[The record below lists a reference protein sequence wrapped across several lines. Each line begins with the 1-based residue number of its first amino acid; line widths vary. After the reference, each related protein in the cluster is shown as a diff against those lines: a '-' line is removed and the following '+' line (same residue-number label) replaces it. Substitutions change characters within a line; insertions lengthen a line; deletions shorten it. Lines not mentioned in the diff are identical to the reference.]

1 MRFKTY
7 EEAVLWLEEVPLYGH
22 KDGLNN
28 MFRLMECLGNPQEH
42 LKVIHV
48 AGTNGK
54 GSCCAMLQR
63 ILMEAGFTVGLYTSP
78 HLMDYCERIRIG
90 DTLIAQEDFLRLLVK
105 VKDANDQLVEAG
117 FPHATFFE
125 FLTAMAYLYF
135 SEQAVDY
142 VVLETGVGGR
152 LDSTNIIQKPVACLI
167 TSISFDHVKTLGDT
181 LPLIAG
187 EKAGIIKPG
196 CPVIAA
202 KNPEEVLEVFRK
214 KAEELTSPYYETQ
227 EGRFQEGGY
236 VLSLEGDYQKENAE
250 AVLEVV
256 SVLRM
261 QGVAIPEEAV
271 YNGLKETI
279 WPGRMQKI
287 TWNGASFIL
296 EGAHNPDAAAILGRW
311 IASQPNS
318 LQLVFG
324 ALRKKDA
331 LGVLQGIALGQEKIS
346 KILFTPIAGADSL
359 QEADMQDLVDRLQL
373 TIPWEACPDAGTALA
388 DAVQC
393 PGTVTVVAGSLYL
406 IGEVLTC
413 FHFQKN

>member
-1 MRFKTY
+1 MEFTTY

-28 MFRLMECLGNPQEH
+28 MFRLMERLGNPQERLH
-42 LKVIHV
+42 VIHV

-63 ILMEAGFTVGLYTSP
+63 ILMKAGFTVGLYTSP
-78 HLMDYCERIRIG
+78 HLMDYCARIRG
-90 DTLIAQEDFLRLLVK
+90 DDTLIAQEAVLRLLTK
-105 VKDANDQLVEAG
+105 VKEVNDQLVEEG

-135 SEQAVDY
+135 DAQMVDY

-152 LDSTNIIQKPVACLI
+152 LDSTNIIRRPVACLI
-167 TSISFDHVKTLGDT
+167 TSISLDHVKTLGDT

-196 CPVIAA
+196 RPVIAA
-202 KNPEEVLEVFRK
+202 KNPEEVLEVFRRR
-214 KAEELTSPYYETQ
+214 AEELGSPYFEAR

-236 VLSLEGDYQKENAE
+236 ELSLEGDYQKENAE
-250 AVLEVV
+250 AVLEVIA
-256 SVLRM
+256 VLQK

-287 TWNGASFIL
+287 TWHGASFIL
-296 EGAHNPDAAAILGRW
+296 EGAHNPDAAGILGRW
-311 IASQPNS
+311 IASRPQKV
-318 LQLVFG
+318 QVVFG

-331 LGVLQGIALGQEKIS
+331 AGVLQGIALGQAKIS
-346 KILFTPIAGADSL
+346 RILFTPIAGADSL
-359 QEADMQDLVDRLQL
+359 DAADMQELVDRLQL
-373 TIPWEACPDAGTALA
+373 TIPWEACPDAGTALQ

-393 PGTVTVVAGSLYL
+393 PGTVTIVAGSLYL